1 MADRTR
7 EKRDRWRG
15 VRRPAACAF
24 LGLGL
29 VVLPVAGQSR
39 PAGQVQPLTDAAY
52 HGLPSET
59 MAVTLSVIG
68 TAVAAAS
75 LWSGNGW
82 VMLAGLSIGPSMG
95 FLYGNCW
102 GRGFFSAG
110 LRLGATFA
118 LAAFA
123 LSDDEHS
130 ETFGIAW
137 IAGMAA
143 SAIIDMATVK
153 MAVRRHNDRIL
164 ARRGLN
170 VAVSPFALPKG
181 AGVQVRLSF

>member
-7 EKRDRWRG
+7 EKRDRSRG
-15 VRRPAACAF
+15 IWRPATCAF

-29 VVLPVAGQSR
+29 VVLPVAGQSQ
-39 PAGQVQPLTDAAY
+39 PAVHAQPDTAAAY
-52 HGLPSET
+52 YGLPSEK
-59 MAVTLSVIG
+59 MAVMLSVIG

-75 LWSGNGW
+75 LWSGNAW
-82 VMLAGLSIGPSMG
+82 VALAGLSIGPSLG

-102 GRGFFSAG
+102 GRGFLSAG

-118 LAAFA
+118 LAAAA

-130 ETFGIAW
+130 ETYRIAW

-143 SAIIDMATVK
+143 SAVLDMATVR
-153 MAVRRHNDRIL
+153 MAVRRQNARRL
-164 ARRGLN
+164 AGRGLN